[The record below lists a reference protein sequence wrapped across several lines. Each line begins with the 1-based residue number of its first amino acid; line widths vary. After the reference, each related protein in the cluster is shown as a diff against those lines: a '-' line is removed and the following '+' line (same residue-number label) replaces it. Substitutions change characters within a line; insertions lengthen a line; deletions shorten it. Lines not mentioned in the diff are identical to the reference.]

1 MAWAVTQLRRVG
13 FHLLAISAVF
23 IFVAPLA
30 WVLITSLRPVGPPP
44 QALTWPAEQIA
55 WQNYVAIFEL
65 IPLARYLLNSLIIV
79 GVAVPLTLTIASLAG
94 FAMSQLPA
102 RTRYLLLAIAVVLR
116 MIPISAL
123 WLPRFLLF
131 VQLQLID
138 TYWALIAPVWMGS
151 SPFFIL
157 IFYWGF
163 RRMPQAWIES
173 ARLDGLGPLGI
184 WWRIALPNAWPALI
198 AVGVLTFAQYWG
210 DFMSPLIY
218 LKSEQR
224 YTMAV
229 GVRTLQQLDLN
240 NWPLMMAGTVVMILP
255 IVVLFILVQRAFWIV
270 KT

>member
-1 MAWAVTQLRRVG
+1 
-13 FHLLAISAVF
+13 
-23 IFVAPLA
+23 
-30 WVLITSLRPVGPPP
+30 
-44 QALTWPAEQIA
+44 
-55 WQNYVAIFEL
+55 
-65 IPLARYLLNSLIIV
+65 
-79 GVAVPLTLTIASLAG
+79 
-94 FAMSQLPA
+94 MSQLPA
-102 RTRYLLLAIAVVLR
+102 RIRYLLLAIAVVLR

-163 RRMPQAWIES
+163 RRMPPAWIES

-210 DFMSPLIY
+210 DFISPLIY

-255 IVVLFILVQRAFWIV
+255 IVVLFILVQQAFWIV